1 MANLDAED
9 YFELHTAQKNDTYR
23 YLSLYIP
30 QDVDMFPDSDKYNA
44 FVECYQK
51 HIDAHNLKITGAVY
65 KDAGFD
71 LLNPSS
77 EFLSFTY
84 MTSAKLLNLG
94 INCSMYTFK
103 HGAPVPVSYFLFPRS
118 STGLKTN
125 VRLANSAG
133 IIDSG
138 YRGNIM
144 ACIEPANI
152 SHGMSLTTNAITIAQ
167 WGRLFQLCAG
177 DLGPIL
183 VKIVTDKDKLDI
195 TSRSERGNGGF
206 GSTGATTYL

>member
-1 MANLDAED
+1 MAGLETGN

-30 QDVDMFPDSDKYNA
+30 WDMDMFPSTCAYNA
-44 FVECYQK
+44 FIERYQK
-51 HIDAHNLKITGAVY
+51 HIDAHNLKINSAVY

-77 EFLSFTY
+77 EFLSFTC

-103 HGAPVPVSYFLFPRS
+103 HGTPVPVSYFLFPRS

-206 GSTGATTYL
+206 GSTGATTDL

>member
-1 MANLDAED
+1 MAGLETGN
-9 YFELHTAQKNDTYR
+9 YFELHTSQKNDTYR

-30 QDVDMFPDSDKYNA
+30 WDMDMFPSTCAYNA
-44 FVECYQK
+44 FIERYQK
-51 HIDAHNLKITGAVY
+51 HIDAHNRKISSAVY

-77 EFLSFTY
+77 EFLNFTY
-84 MTSAKLLNLG
+84 PMSSKLLNLG

-103 HGAPVPVSYFLFPRS
+103 HGVPIPVSYFLFPRS

-152 SHGMSLTTNAITIAQ
+152 NHGRSVPYEITITKFE
-167 WGRLFQLCAG
+167 RLFQLCAG

-183 VKIVTDKDKLDI
+183 VKLITDKEKFDI

-206 GSTGATTYL
+206 GSTGTVTDL